1 MKITVGLDQAQKVVI
16 LTNEGVTVE
25 SGDTVVVSL
34 YENMDDDTAY
44 KSYTLADA
52 DVDYLVSQDAVLITT
67 DSMFAEYPADG
78 YYYTKVTVEDGVA
91 EWGSVTFTLS
101 IRSDVYQRIA
111 MANPYS
117 PDYEVS
123 TKLHLMHMLL
133 REMEEIQYLEF
144 VNQKKIDFDVRMAQ
158 LKEIMSL

>member
-1 MKITVGLDQAQKVVI
+1 
-16 LTNEGVTVE
+16 
-25 SGDTVVVSL
+25 
-34 YENMDDDTAY
+34 
-44 KSYTLADA
+44 
-52 DVDYLVSQDAVLITT
+52 
-67 DSMFAEYPADG
+67 
-78 YYYTKVTVEDGVA
+78 
-91 EWGSVTFTLS
+91 
-101 IRSDVYQRIA
+101 

>member
-52 DVDYLVSQDAVLITT
+52 DVD
-67 DSMFAEYPADG
+67 
-78 YYYTKVTVEDGVA
+78 
-91 EWGSVTFTLS
+91 TL
-101 IRSDVYQRIA
+101 
-111 MANPYS
+111 
-117 PDYEVS
+117 
-123 TKLHLMHMLL
+123 
-133 REMEEIQYLEF
+133 
-144 VNQKKIDFDVRMAQ
+144 
-158 LKEIMSL
+158 